1 MLDKGKCVSPSKV
14 SENAAGSVS
23 LRRAARLGTMAIALG
38 AMMVLA
44 LAVSVSTAS
53 AKGAGNEDLGAK
65 TFKTTCV
72 MCHGEDGTGTPTG
85 KALKAPDLHSDAVQK
100 MTEAQIAE
108 QISNGKNSMPPFKST
123 LSKEQI
129 QALAKYVHTFGK
141 KHK

>member
-1 MLDKGKCVSPSKV
+1 MLDKGKCVSPSNL
-14 SENAAGSVS
+14 SENAAGLTS

-44 LAVSVSTAS
+44 LTISAS
-53 AKGAGNEDLGAK
+53 RVEAKGAGHEDLGEK

-100 MTEAQIAE
+100 MTDAQLME
-108 QISNGKNSMPPFKST
+108 QVSNGKNNMPPFKST

-129 QALAKYVHTFGK
+129 EAVAKYVHTFGK
-141 KHK
+141 KKK